1 MASLAVLCWRADYRR
16 HLPLRK
22 GQGCHDQS
30 FTQVISGGWGENID
44 IWTPDSKA
52 PPPHSSL
59 HYEQRSEREGSR
71 AIRTEDSLRPRLTT
85 VTGCGGCET
94 AVVVLVYGAQY
105 AGTGSNLAGIG
116 IWGTVCGDRLKSGG
130 YQNRTRLQGRRPA
143 GPPPLRQGSSRPIVS
158 GDLA

>member
-1 MASLAVLCWRADYRR
+1 MASLVVLRWRADYRR

-30 FTQVISGGWGENID
+30 FTQAISGGWGENID
-44 IWTPDSKA
+44 IWTSDSKA

-105 AGTGSNLAGIG
+105 AGTGSNLAGIKIG
-116 IWGTVCGDRLKSGG
+116 PDSKEGALLGPRLSG
-130 YQNRTRLQGRRPA
+130 RDPA
-143 GPPPLRQGSSRPIVS
+143 GPLSVETWHRWSA
-158 GDLA
+158 DLTFH